1 MNQIDEKLN
10 TQLKIEK
17 DSSKLYDSFIKKI
30 DIPEIKNKIIQIRDD
45 EIEHA
50 KIVSEMIS
58 LIKDKPKVSVSKG
71 EEKSIDMRGFID
83 DYSSLLVMTNIE
95 QYSHTVINIIKKLNM
110 NCIYLS
116 FNKIPKY
123 TKKLLIDY
131 NVDIGKIKFISCV
144 KVPGGDTI
152 VDPENLTELS
162 VTLEKSMKGMK
173 DKFFV
178 VVDTISAFSVY
189 HSTNLIQRFVSSMN
203 PKIGRHGA
211 GVVWIAISD
220 ESEKELN
227 DKISPLCDKVIHL

>member
-10 TQLKIEK
+10 AQLKIEK
-17 DSSKLYDSFIKKI
+17 DSSRLYDSFIRKI

-45 EIEHA
+45 EIKHA
-50 KIVSEMIS
+50 RLVAEMIS

-71 EEKSIDMRGFID
+71 EEKTIDTGGFID
-83 DYSSLLVMTNIE
+83 DYSSLIVMTNVE
-95 QYSHTVINIIKKLNM
+95 QYSHTVVNIIKKLDM

-123 TKKLLIDY
+123 TKKLLIDHD
-131 NVDIGKIKFISCV
+131 VDIGKIKFISCI
-144 KVPGGDTI
+144 KVPGRDIT

-162 VTLEKSMKGMK
+162 VTLEKLMKRMK

-178 VVDTISAFSVY
+178 LVDTISAFSSY
-189 HSTNLIQRFVSSMN
+189 HSINLIQRFVSSIN
-203 PKIGRHGA
+203 PKVGKYGSGI
-211 GVVWIAISD
+211 VWVAIDD

-227 DKISPLCDKVIHL
+227 DKISPLCDKVIRL